1 MCGDEVWELHLEFVA
16 AARQG
21 VSYSASVQDGLNI
34 REYTQSNEAELALD
48 LILACAA
55 PPLPASLRER
65 VSEVTRLVIPDEPND
80 EVEAWIDGWLH
91 WTLGSGEQ
99 PPHWT

>member
-1 MCGDEVWELHLEFVA
+1 MCGDEVWELHLEFVL
-16 AARQG
+16 AARRG
-21 VSYSASVQDGLNI
+21 VSYSASVQDGLSI
-34 REYTQSNEAELALD
+34 REYTQSNEAELALE

-65 VSEVTRLVIPDEPND
+65 VGEVTRLVMPDEPND
-80 EVEAWIDGWLH
+80 ELEAWIEGWLH
-91 WTLGSGEQ
+91 WTLGSGE